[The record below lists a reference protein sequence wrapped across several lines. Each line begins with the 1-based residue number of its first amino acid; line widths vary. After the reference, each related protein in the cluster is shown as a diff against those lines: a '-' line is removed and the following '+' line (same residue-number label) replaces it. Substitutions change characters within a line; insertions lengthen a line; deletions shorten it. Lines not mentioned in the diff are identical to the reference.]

1 MPTSMIAT
9 ISSEVPTGRSMK
21 IRDGFM
27 SRPELL
33 VGLRG
38 PTAAAP
44 PRRSPLAPWRSPLAR
59 RGRSGAAASA
69 AAGGLPSGG
78 AAATGGPGVPGAL
91 RPPDGRRIL
100 APSRRRSTPSIT
112 TWSPTSRPLVTAIF
126 SPSVT
131 PVSTDPDRDR
141 VVGLHQIDE
150 GARLA
155 ALDGG
160 DRHDGGVLHR
170 VREQADIDEL
180 VGEQRLVLVVEHGA
194 QLHRAGGRV
203 DLVVDG
209 GELALAEL
217 VLLRPVERRHR
228 QGGAL
233 AQALAHRRQRILR
246 EW

>member
-1 MPTSMIAT
+1 
-9 ISSEVPTGRSMK
+9 
-21 IRDGFM
+21 M

-38 PTAAAP
+38 PTAAGAAADA
-44 PRRSPLAPWRSPLAR
+44 RRWRPGARRWPR
-59 RGRSGAAASA
+59 RGRSGAAASD

-112 TWSPTSRPLVTAIF
+112 TWSPTSRPLVTGDLLA
-126 SPSVT
+126 VG
-131 PVSTDPDRDR
+131 DAGLDDADRDR
-141 VVGLHQIDE
+141 VVGLDQIDE

-155 ALDGG
+155 ALDRG

-170 VREQADIDEL
+170 VDQQADIDEL

-194 QLHRAGGRV
+194 QLHRAGRGV

-209 GELALAEL
+209 GELAGGRAGSSAPGRAPSPAASRPPRRR
-217 VLLRPVERRHR
+217 LRTGGSASSGMVNITEIGCSWVMTQMPVGVAR
-228 QGGAL
+228 
-233 AQALAHRRQRILR
+233 
-246 EW
+246 W